1 MVNTIYSP
9 IGSSHIDEFFKKIVY
24 KRSRSHLHLW
34 PSLKDVILPLV
45 ALNNKSLLFK
55 YILSLCVVKNY

>member
-9 IGSSHIDEFFKKIVY
+9 IGSSHIDENFNIFVY
-24 KRSRSHLHLW
+24 KISRSHVHLW
-34 PSLKDVILPLV
+34 PSLKDVISPLV

-55 YILSLCVVKNY
+55 YIPSLCMIKKY